1 MNNSD
6 KYPSIS
12 EMIER
17 AAHILPSQSPLH
29 AFVHHNTLH
38 AFEDLPFKE
47 ALRAASETF
56 NAEPFMSEQYFA
68 EAVQNGRI
76 MVKDIEFIVNDQISD
91 LDNTI
96 FRGAPTR
103 RAILL
108 WRLSSLFDVP
118 RRESINWWLH
128 EKGLLDAPHPLAGS
142 AASSPA
148 SSLFLHSRRKYLSGE
163 LSSLWSNL
171 DRAAPSK
178 ERRCS
183 QLRPRDFI
191 LAHADKDIDELTK
204 PFLIRYSAA
213 YLDQGVGT
221 SMQPDKQDGF
231 LACFRGLYE
240 ISGAPLPGWL
250 KGIQEECQAQI
261 EGQKS
266 AVEVIAGALD
276 YLEVEPRYQQSFI
289 TETAKVLRGWAGMFR
304 QFELQPDKVPVN
316 AYPAKLEDFLAVQ
329 LTVEKIVFKN
339 LCAQLKIDPR
349 AYKNYLS
356 IHGEGT
362 LIQRKSVQDI
372 YEAFVT
378 AQAFDMPAQAFDDEQ
393 HASDWVKEIGLFDS
407 FQRRYL
413 LHLAYERAHRNH
425 ILDGLIEHQ
434 QHSLNMAKEDASFQ
448 AIFCM
453 DEREESTRRHLEE
466 SCPAVQTFGCAGFFG
481 VAMQYQG
488 LDDVTSRPLCPVNRI
503 PKHFVREVALD
514 SDAADIY
521 QKWRKLRGTYSQRT
535 LQNEA
540 IISIGPFWSLL
551 MGIAKTPSIILQS
564 LFPSFTERT
573 KERFFSL
580 SPARPA
586 TRLQL
591 FRGDEAELINGM
603 FSGYSIAEAAD
614 VVQAT
619 LASIGLTSNFAP
631 FVVIVGHGSSSL
643 NNPHEAAHDCGATGG
658 GRGGPNARAFAMM
671 ANHFEVRATLEQRGL
686 CIPEATQF
694 VGAYHNTCDDSMRY
708 FDTDL
713 LPQPCLPEYQ
723 QILSAFAEACELD
736 ALERCRKFEEVPLD
750 VDPKQ
755 ATGYVHQH
763 SIDLAQ
769 PRPEYGHAT
778 NAVCIIGRR
787 EKTRGL
793 FMDRRSF
800 LISYDPKQDPDRS
813 IIAGILESAGPV
825 GAGINLEYYFS
836 FVDPVA
842 YGCGTKLPHNISGL
856 IGVMEGHSSDLRT
869 GLPWQMVEIHEPVRL
884 LTIVEATPEDLL
896 TIAQE
901 KEVVGRLVGNGWIQ
915 LVSLHPLTGEVQI
928 FENGGFVCHRKGN
941 HGFPIFPNSED
952 FFRGSD
958 TYLGLAHIGSSETL
972 TGDLEGQHV

>member
-1 MNNSD
+1 
-6 KYPSIS
+6 
-12 EMIER
+12 
-17 AAHILPSQSPLH
+17 
-29 AFVHHNTLH
+29 
-38 AFEDLPFKE
+38 
-47 ALRAASETF
+47 
-56 NAEPFMSEQYFA
+56 
-68 EAVQNGRI
+68 
-76 MVKDIEFIVNDQISD
+76 
-91 LDNTI
+91 
-96 FRGAPTR
+96 
-103 RAILL
+103 
-108 WRLSSLFDVP
+108 
-118 RRESINWWLH
+118 
-128 EKGLLDAPHPLAGS
+128 
-142 AASSPA
+142 
-148 SSLFLHSRRKYLSGE
+148 
-163 LSSLWSNL
+163 
-171 DRAAPSK
+171 
-178 ERRCS
+178 
-183 QLRPRDFI
+183 
-191 LAHADKDIDELTK
+191 
-204 PFLIRYSAA
+204 
-213 YLDQGVGT
+213 
-221 SMQPDKQDGF
+221 
-231 LACFRGLYE
+231 
-240 ISGAPLPGWL
+240 
-250 KGIQEECQAQI
+250 
-261 EGQKS
+261 
-266 AVEVIAGALD
+266 
-276 YLEVEPRYQQSFI
+276 
-289 TETAKVLRGWAGMFR
+289 
-304 QFELQPDKVPVN
+304 
-316 AYPAKLEDFLAVQ
+316 
-329 LTVEKIVFKN
+329 
-339 LCAQLKIDPR
+339 
-349 AYKNYLS
+349 
-356 IHGEGT
+356 
-362 LIQRKSVQDI
+362 
-372 YEAFVT
+372 
-378 AQAFDMPAQAFDDEQ
+378 
-393 HASDWVKEIGLFDS
+393 
-407 FQRRYL
+407 
-413 LHLAYERAHRNH
+413 
-425 ILDGLIEHQ
+425 
-434 QHSLNMAKEDASFQ
+434 
-448 AIFCM
+448 
-453 DEREESTRRHLEE
+453 
-466 SCPAVQTFGCAGFFG
+466 
-481 VAMQYQG
+481 
-488 LDDVTSRPLCPVNRI
+488 VNRI
-503 PKHFVREVALD
+503 PDHLVREVALD
-514 SDAADIY
+514 ADAADIY
-521 QKWRKLRGTYSQRT
+521 QKWRKLRGTYSQRA

-591 FRGDEAELINGM
+591 FRRDEAKAVDGM
-603 FSGYSIAEAAD
+603 MPGYSISEAAD

-619 LASIGLTSNFAP
+619 LASIGLTRNFAP

-671 ANHFEVRATLEQRGL
+671 ANHSEVRAALEKRGL

-708 FDTDL
+708 YDTDL
-713 LPQPCLPEYQ
+713 LPQPCLQEYLRTQ
-723 QILSAFAEACELD
+723 AAFAQACELD

-755 ATGYVHQH
+755 ATGHVHQH

-800 LISYDPKQDPDRS
+800 LISYDPEQDPDRS

-915 LVSLHPLTGEVQI
+915 LVSLHPLTGEVKV
-928 FENGGFVCHRKGN
+928 FENGGFVSHRQEK
-941 HGFPIFPNSED
+941 HGFPICPNSED

-958 TYLGLAHIGSSETL
+958 TYLGLAHIGGAEAL
-972 TGDLEGQHV
+972 AGNLEGQHV